1 MKTVTLTI
9 GEEPELFLDAY
20 MITPDNFAGKSL
32 ESIAA
37 LEIYE
42 GNQKSTLGD
51 YFEITGESGA
61 TAAETRIVVTGNP
74 RKVKRIGQKMTAGE
88 IIIEGNADMYTGGWM
103 LGGLIHVK
111 GNVDAFA
118 GMAMEGGELLVDGDA
133 GNYLGAAYRG
143 DWRGMKGGLIRVK
156 GNTGNDIGT
165 AINGGTI
172 IVEGNAFIH
181 VSTHGNGGTVIVK
194 GDVEARVGGQMVKGD
209 IYVLGSIKYMLP
221 GYKLVESGV
230 QKEVDGETLIFDHY
244 IGDLGEYHKKAKGE
258 VVYANL
264 YVKTAAPAD
273 LVAAREERIQ
283 AAHEQK
289 KAKRKAAA
297 SAETASIADRA

>member
-1 MKTVTLTI
+1 MKTVTLTLR
-9 GEEPELFLDAY
+9 EEPELFLDAY
-20 MITPDNFAGKSL
+20 MITPDAFAGKSA

-42 GNQKSTLGD
+42 GKKKSTLGD
-51 YFEITGESGA
+51 YFEIAGEAGA
-61 TAAETRIVVTGNP
+61 TAAETRIVVNGNP
-74 RKVKRIGQKMTAGE
+74 RRVKRIGQKMSAGE
-88 IIIEGNADMYTGGWM
+88 ILIEGNADMYTGGWM
-103 LGGLIHVK
+103 KGGTLHVT
-111 GNVDAFA
+111 GNVDAFS

-156 GNTGNDIGT
+156 GSTGNDIGT

-181 VSTHGNGGTVIVK
+181 VSTHGNGGTVIIK

-230 QKEVDGETLIFDHY
+230 EKEVDGETAIFDHY

-258 VVYANL
+258 VVYGNL
-264 YVKTAAPAD
+264 YLKTAAPAD
-273 LVAAREERIQ
+273 LVAATEERIQ
-283 AAHEQK
+283 AAHE
-289 KAKRKAAA
+289 AKRAKR
-297 SAETASIADRA
+297 IANAKLAQTQS

>member
-1 MKTVTLTI
+1 MKTVTLTLR
-9 GEEPELFLDAY
+9 EEPELFLDAY

-32 ESIAA
+32 ESIGA

-42 GNQKSTLGD
+42 GKQKTTLGD
-51 YFEITGESGA
+51 YFEIAGEAGA

-103 LGGLIHVK
+103 QGGLIHVK
-111 GNVDAFA
+111 GNVDAFS
-118 GMAMEGGELLVDGDA
+118 GMAMEGGELRVDGDA

-156 GNTGNDIGT
+156 GNTGNDTGT

-181 VSTHGNGGTVIVK
+181 VSTHGNGGTVIIK
-194 GDVEARVGGQMVKGD
+194 GDVEARVGGQMTKGD

-221 GYKLVESGV
+221 GYRLLEQSVA
-230 QKEVDGETLIFDHY
+230 KEVDGETLIFDHY
-244 IGDLGEYHKKAKGE
+244 IGDLGEHHKKVKGE
-258 VVYANL
+258 MVYGHL

-273 LVAAREERIQ
+273 LAAAREERIQ
-283 AAHEQK
+283 ASQEQK
-289 KAKRKAAA
+289 RAKRKAIA
-297 SAETASIADRA
+297 SAEIARASNRA